1 MIIIL
6 HQMLMLM
13 YLLVIKYMILIIFK
27 MIGMEMEYKGYY
39 ESENKFIDKDLIMVI
54 KVYV

>member
-1 MIIIL
+1 
-6 HQMLMLM
+6 
-13 YLLVIKYMILIIFK
+13 